1 MQNRNGMWLPILASV
16 GVGAATYYSMT
27 RNNQNLGQ
35 TVQKMMPFLGGSNN
49 SNNSSGSMGPFGM
62 S

>member
-1 MQNRNGMWLPILASV
+1 MQKNGNWLPILASV
-16 GVGAATYYSMT
+16 GVGAAAYYTMT

-35 TVQKMMPFLGGSNN
+35 TVQKMMPFLTGGGGSN
-49 SNNSSGSMGPFGM
+49 SGSMGPYGM